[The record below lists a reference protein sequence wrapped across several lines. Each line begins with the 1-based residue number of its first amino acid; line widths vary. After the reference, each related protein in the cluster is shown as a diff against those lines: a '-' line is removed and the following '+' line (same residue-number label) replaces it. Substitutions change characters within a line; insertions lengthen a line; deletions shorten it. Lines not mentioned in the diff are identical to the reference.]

1 MALLERPP
9 VIGADAE
16 ALFKEARRRRRRRWV
31 VGLCVIL
38 LAASIAV
45 LIDLVSQGPRQPIQ
59 PARPTTPIASAASR
73 PVTNMRA
80 FGRLGQLAFV
90 SHNALWVLNGE
101 AHTLRQVA
109 LPKGLVPISPTFSP
123 DGRWLAFVTGS
134 TALMHGS
141 LWIAHSDGAGAH
153 RVAGLILGDALGW
166 SPHSDLY
173 AVAAGPLSTRVPFG
187 QPTTVRLVSPSGTSR
202 TLATTTAVVG
212 AAWSPDGASLAVS
225 TLSHSFVPS
234 LNSYTIH
241 GDRRIT
247 WNDDPNSRQYFVV
260 PAGWWNGWGVVYTVI
275 DNGAVPNGEGSFEDA
290 ALYSLAGPDATP
302 HFLGE
307 TLTNDSAGP
316 PSATTAGLLTF
327 VSDAGQDPRTPWNGK
342 QVEVCSP
349 ASLSCSAVPAPS
361 GDVTEDPAWSPSGSM
376 LAYVAAPSLNTDEF
390 LAPAVSSWYG
400 SHLLEVYNPGTH
412 SASPV
417 EAAQGA
423 TVPSWSASGKSLVY
437 EANNGLW
444 LLPNSAVRPFEVASP
459 LFAQTTSPLSGPG
472 IPSYYGEIDW
482 SQQFGW
488 SRGAPL
494 SQCYVGCNP

>member
-1 MALLERPP
+1 M
-9 VIGADAE
+9 
-16 ALFKEARRRRRRRWV
+16 
-31 VGLCVIL
+31 
-38 LAASIAV
+38 
-45 LIDLVSQGPRQPIQ
+45 
-59 PARPTTPIASAASR
+59 
-73 PVTNMRA
+73 
-80 FGRLGQLAFV
+80 
-90 SHNALWVLNGE
+90 
-101 AHTLRQVA
+101 RQVA
-109 LPKGLVPISPTFSP
+109 LPKGLVPISPTFSR
-123 DGRWLAFVTGS
+123 DGRWFAFVTGS

-141 LWIAHSDGAGAH
+141 LWIAHADGAGAH
-153 RVAGLILGDALGW
+153 RVAGLVLGDAFGW

-212 AAWSPDGASLAVS
+212 AGRSPDGASLAVS

-241 GDRRIT
+241 GDRRTT

-316 PSATTAGLLTF
+316 PSATNTGLLTF

-376 LAYVAAPSLNTDEF
+376 LAYVASPSRTPTSSWPLLSRRGTGHTCSRCTTPALTRHRQSKLRKAPPSQAGQRAER
-390 LAPAVSSWYG
+390 VSSMKRTTVCGFFRIRHFGHWK
-400 SHLLEVYNPGTH
+400 SRVH
-412 SASPV
+412 SSPRRR
-417 EAAQGA
+417 AH
-423 TVPSWSASGKSLVY
+423 
-437 EANNGLW
+437 
-444 LLPNSAVRPFEVASP
+444 
-459 LFAQTTSPLSGPG
+459 
-472 IPSYYGEIDW
+472 
-482 SQQFGW
+482 
-488 SRGAPL
+488 
-494 SQCYVGCNP
+494 